1 MGYKKMLFAGLTAWM
16 SLSSFAFDLKTESP
30 VVIKGDTTQMAPVA
44 KTALKMLQGDIKKVL
59 GSEMKFQILD
69 MAWNMNRIYPGDSAD
84 KDLLPNNDWL
94 AQHEMNFWTREFG
107 KQLAEMM
114 LPVMQESYRLAYIRK
129 PEFLGNTRCEER
141 DKKYS
146 IISDLPWSELYI
158 NARLADYNELADESE
173 RIEKMLNKAIAKAIC
188 LRSERMSSTHP
199 VDNKL
204 RFALSLDGGNPVVK
218 EYQTKGRSEQWKVN
232 TLQSQARVRI
242 QLPIAKLKKHLLSIK
257 ALDDGMVLDQL
268 YLY

>member
-129 PEFLGNTRCEER
+129 PEFLGNTRC
-141 DKKYS
+141 DKHFES
-146 IISDLPWSELYI
+146 IE
-158 NARLADYNELADESE
+158 
-173 RIEKMLNKAIAKAIC
+173 
-188 LRSERMSSTHP
+188 
-199 VDNKL
+199 
-204 RFALSLDGGNPVVK
+204 PVVGNRGYIPVVTSKRIK
-218 EYQTKGRSEQWKVN
+218 EIFQL
-232 TLQSQARVRI
+232 LQCGSSRQ
-242 QLPIAKLKKHLLSIK
+242 S
-257 ALDDGMVLDQL
+257 
-268 YLY
+268 